1 MNLSFRQLSTFLEV
15 VRSGSISQAARTIG
29 RTQPAVSSLISGLEE
44 ELGFALFHRK
54 QGKLIPTPEAQYFR
68 EECQEIIDR
77 LERSK
82 RTLQGIASQKR
93 GLLRLA
99 CHPAAAQHF
108 LPESLTSF
116 LTDKHETKISM
127 TMRSSAVIEDLVASQ
142 QVDLGLAESPRP
154 RPSIK
159 QKVFDMGCMV
169 AMSADSPLVAKTRLK
184 PQDLNGLDMATLYPE
199 HTTTVQ
205 VREVFD
211 RARCQLKPR
220 FELRTFFSGLPF
232 VEAGA
237 CYMICDMI
245 TAFSYLQHLGS
256 KAGIVFRPFSPN
268 VISSVSILTPAYS
281 PQSLLTRSF
290 ADHLCK
296 RLEHLQTTM
305 GGVSG
310 PSVR

>member
-15 VRSGSISQAARTIG
+15 IRSGSISQAARTIG

-68 EECQEIIDR
+68 EECEEIIDR

-82 RTLQGIASQKR
+82 RTLQGIATQQR

-99 CHPAAAQHF
+99 CHPAAANHF
-108 LPESLTSF
+108 LPESLTTF

-142 QVDLGLAESPRP
+142 QVDIGLAEAPRP
-154 RPSIK
+154 RPSIN
-159 QKVFDMGCMV
+159 QKIFDMACLV
-169 AMSADSPLVAKTRLK
+169 AMSSSSPLVAKARLK
-184 PQDLNGLDMATLYPE
+184 PQDLNGLDMAILFPE
-199 HTTTVQ
+199 HTTSIQ
-205 VREVFD
+205 AREAFD
-211 RARCQLKPR
+211 RAKCLLKPR
-220 FELRTFFSGLPF
+220 FELRTFYSGLPF

-245 TAFSYLQHLGS
+245 TAFSYLQRAGPDS
-256 KAGIVFRPFSPN
+256 GIVFRPFVP
-268 VISSVSILTPAYS
+268 VINLSVSILTPAHS
-281 PQSLLTRSF
+281 PQSLLTSSF
-290 ADHLCK
+290 VYHLSL
-296 RLEHLQTTM
+296 RLEHVQRSM
-305 GGVSG
+305 SEVS
-310 PSVR
+310 